1 MYGMDKKII
10 ERLKYARELLGLTQ
24 AELANLLGL
33 KGAAAISKW
42 EKEQREI
49 KLSIMDKL
57 ATALQTNKEWLLTG
71 EVKKAHSEALN
82 AIYVLWKERAENLSE
97 KVGVPQE
104 YIDAIRNNEISPSE
118 TLIKKIEHATG
129 FALDVPEKKVENEQC
144 KDNDYLKKENEDLK
158 KERDW
163 LRKQNEDLLQIVKSL
178 RKD

>member
-1 MYGMDKKII
+1 MNNLFDIGS
-10 ERLKYARELLGLTQ
+10 RLKFARELCEYTQ
-24 AELANLLGL
+24 QQIADKTGVPQANYARYETGVTKKIPHSFLHKVVNVLYVDF
-33 KGAAAISKW
+33 K
-42 EKEQREI
+42 
-49 KLSIMDKL
+49 
-57 ATALQTNKEWLLTG
+57 WLLTG

-82 AIYVLWKERAENLSE
+82 AIYVLWKERAENLPE

-118 TLIKKIEHATG
+118 TLIKKIENATG

-144 KDNDYLKKENEDLK
+144 KDNGYLKKENEDLK